1 MSEDFIFTIQLD
13 DTSLCDDLLLY
24 YHTHGE
30 YKHKGI
36 SNGGDKT
43 STDVA
48 VYPNSID
55 PTVLQYYEL
64 LTYALDKYK
73 EKYKTFS
80 FPLGYAEPFNIQHYK
95 PGEGFFSWHCE
106 RGMHQTHQRAL
117 VFMTYLNDVT
127 DGGETQWLYQGKEM
141 KPKKGLTVLWPTDF
155 THTHSERNSTH
166 IMPTCRIFEGVVL
179 FLQNVCNRSQLLG

>member
-24 YHTHGE
+24 YQTRGE

-48 VYPNSID
+48 VYPNSSN

-64 LTYALDKYK
+64 LTYALEKYK
-73 EKYKTFS
+73 EKYEAFS
-80 FPLGYAEPFNIQHYK
+80 FPLGYAEPFNIQHYQ

-155 THTHSERNSTH
+155 THTHR
-166 IMPTCRIFEGVVL
+166 GVVSPTQSKTIVTGWYNYL
-179 FLQNVCNRSQLLG
+179 DVRAIAG

>member
-1 MSEDFIFTIQLD
+1 MSEDFIFTLQLD
-13 DTSLCDDLLLY
+13 DTSLCDDLLAY
-24 YHTHGE
+24 YHTNEE

-48 VYPNSID
+48 IYPNSQYPAI
-55 PTVLQYYEL
+55 LQYYEL
-64 LTYALDKYK
+64 LTYALEKYK
-73 EKYKTFS
+73 EKYEVFT
-80 FPLGYAEPFNIQHYK
+80 FPLGYAEPFNIQHYQ

-127 DGGETQWLYQGKEM
+127 DGGQTQWLYQGKEM
-141 KPKKGLTVLWPTDF
+141 QPKKGLTVLWPTDF
-155 THTHSERNSTH
+155 THTHR
-166 IMPTCRIFEGVVL
+166 GVVSPTQPKTIATGWYNYL
-179 FLQNVCNRSQLLG
+179 DVRAIAE